1 MEVVMQEVLCPV
13 CGGKESLRLYP
24 EYTGPCVTSQL
35 DFLAQCTLDNRC
47 CSTCGFTFNAAG
59 VRGRTN
65 LVYTQQN
72 WKPKPQVLSFGQGVK
87 SQQERALDVFEQL
100 LPIPSAGKIL
110 DFGAGRGY
118 FLNYFSRRYPGWEMY
133 AIEPGGGQ
141 KEHAQRIPEAVSYGI
156 PYYAVELPYKMD
168 CIVVMSVLEHLE
180 DPLAALRWIASH
192 LTDNGIVYMQH
203 PDFEHLPGDLFC
215 ADHIGKLTPAYLE
228 ALCVHAGLA
237 VTGSRQGGV
246 MFNFV
251 CTPAKPCSLCTDT
264 HQALAVAR
272 KAERI
277 ARATVDCVKK
287 ALDSAA
293 EHGGEAAIFGTSPVG
308 SMAPYMLGCPNA
320 IRWIV
325 DENKNVWNRQIGNG
339 IVIGPERMAECGV
352 TDVALAISPTY
363 WETVTQKLVVHG
375 VRVHCPQP

>member
-1 MEVVMQEVLCPV
+1 MQEVPCPV
-13 CGGKESLRLYP
+13 CGGMESVRLYP
-24 EYTGPCVTSQL
+24 AYTGPCVTSQL

-47 CSTCGFTFNAAG
+47 CNACGFIFNAAG

-87 SQQERALDVFEQL
+87 SQQERALDVFDEL
-100 LPIPSAGKIL
+100 LHISGTGKIL

-118 FLNYFSRRYPGWEMY
+118 FLDYFSRRYPGWEMY

-141 KEHAQRIPEAVSYGI
+141 VEHSQRIPDAVSYGR
-156 PYYAVELPYKMD
+156 PYYEVDLPHKMD

-180 DPLAALRWIASH
+180 DPLAALRWIVLNLAE
-192 LTDNGIVYMQH
+192 DGIVYMQH

-228 ALCVHAGLA
+228 ALCAHAGLE
-237 VTGSRQGGV
+237 VVGSRTGKV
-246 MFNFV
+246 MFSFA
-251 CTPAKPCSLCTDT
+251 CKPAGPRPLCTDVQ
-264 HQALAVAR
+264 QALSIAH
-272 KAERI
+272 KAEDI
-277 ARATVDCVKK
+277 ARGSVACVKT
-287 ALDSAA
+287 ALDTAA
-293 EHGGEAAIFGTSPVG
+293 EHEGEAAIFGTSPVG
-308 SMAPYMLGCPNA
+308 SMAPFMLDCPDV

-325 DENKNVWNRQIGNG
+325 DENQNVWGRQIGSAT
-339 IVIGPERMAECGV
+339 VIGPERMAECGI
-352 TDVALAISPTY
+352 TDVALAISPNY
-363 WETVTQKLVVHG
+363 WEVVAQKLAAYN